1 MGLYRRGIPMLR
13 ALSTAPT
20 VLPPQPRLTLP
31 LLWGE
36 TPLVRRGEPVAV
48 GQKVADGAGD
58 TVPVH
63 APVSG
68 TVADIGL
75 QSTTDGKEVLS
86 IVLDNDGENRPSPSL
101 RSRAVLDDLQN
112 EELLALLYESGVR
125 LPDGTPLAGAVAD
138 AGPGVETLI
147 VSAMDVEPGLCAE
160 DAVLC
165 FDGECAGSG
174 IRVLE
179 RLLHPRQV
187 LLAAGK
193 RQKQAAAAAG
203 RWLGGRLQ
211 LAVVPDRYPDA
222 HPRLLAERLGGV
234 RPGQTVRESGVLVV
248 PVSAAA
254 AAGRALYDGIPA
266 VRQTVCVAWNGG
278 HCLIAAPVG
287 APVGALLRAAGRP
300 EGTLL
305 LGGPMAGT
313 VLENPHGPLTA
324 GMTGLTVLP
333 QQDASPHATACIR
346 CGRCAEV
353 CPMDLRPW
361 QALGPN
367 SPPAASCIGCGVCQY
382 VCPAAI
388 SLVPRMRR
396 GGRAVPPEP
405 QTESARS

>member
-13 ALSTAPT
+13 SLSTAPT
-20 VLPPQPRLTLP
+20 VLPPQPQLTLP

-36 TPLVRRGEPVAV
+36 TPLVRPGEPVTM

-58 TVPVH
+58 TVPLY

-68 TVADIGL
+68 TVADIGPRPAA
-75 QSTTDGKEVLS
+75 DGREVLS
-86 IVLDNDGENRPSPSL
+86 IVLRNDGENRPAPSL
-101 RSRAVLDDLQN
+101 RPRAVLDDLSD

-138 AGPGVETLI
+138 VGPGVETLI
-147 VSAMDVEPGLCAE
+147 VSAMDVEPTLSAE

-165 FDGECAGSG
+165 FDGECTGSG

-179 RLLHPRQV
+179 RLLHPQQV
-187 LLAAGK
+187 LLAASR
-193 RQKQAAAAAG
+193 RQKQAAAAAS

-211 LAVVPDRYPDA
+211 LSLVPDRYPDA
-222 HPRLLAERLGGV
+222 HPRLLAETLAEV

-266 VRQTVCVAWNGG
+266 VRQTVCVAWEGSQV
-278 HCLIAAPVG
+278 LITSPIG
-287 APVGALLRAAGRP
+287 APISALLRAAGRP

-305 LGGPMAGT
+305 LGGPMTGT
-313 VLENPHGPLTA
+313 VLQNPQGPLTI
-324 GMTGLTVLP
+324 GMTGLTVLTSQHGP
-333 QQDASPHATACIR
+333 YSPTACIR
-346 CGRCAEV
+346 CGRCAAV

-361 QALGPN
+361 QAAGRTAP
-367 SPPAASCIGCGVCQY
+367 CIGCGLCQY
-382 VCPAAI
+382 VCPAFLPLRA
-388 SLVPRMRR
+388 RMEDGATRR
-396 GGRAVPPEP
+396 MEL
-405 QTESARS
+405 TRS

>member
-48 GQKVADGAGD
+48 GQKIADGAGD
-58 TVPVH
+58 TVPLH

-68 TVADIGL
+68 TVADIGP
-75 QSTTDGKEVLS
+75 QPTADGGDCLS
-86 IVLDNDGENRPSPSL
+86 IVLDNDGENRRAPSL
-101 RSRAVLDDLQN
+101 RSRAVLDDLSD

-125 LPDGTPLAGAVAD
+125 LPDGTPLAGVVAD

-147 VSAMDVEPGLCAE
+147 VSAMDVEPSLSAE

-165 FDGECAGSG
+165 FDGESAGSG

-193 RQKQAAAAAG
+193 RQKQAVAAAG
-203 RWLGGRLQ
+203 RWLGGRLR
-211 LAVVPDRYPDA
+211 LAVIPDRYPDA
-222 HPRLLAERLGGV
+222 HPRLLAETLGGV
-234 RPGQTVRESGVLVV
+234 RPGQTARESGVLVV

-254 AAGRALYDGIPA
+254 AAGRALYDGLPA
-266 VRQTVCVAWNGG
+266 VRQTVCVAWDGG
-278 HCLIAAPVG
+278 QALIAAPVG
-287 APVGALLRAAGRP
+287 APIAALLRAAGRP

-305 LGGPMAGT
+305 RGGPMTGA
-313 VLENPHGPLTA
+313 VLENPQGPLTA

-333 QQDASPHATACIR
+333 PHAALHPTACIR
-346 CGRCAEV
+346 CGRCASV

-361 QALGPN
+361 LPRRERA
-367 SPPAASCIGCGVCQY
+367 AASCIGCGVCQY
-382 VCPAAI
+382 VCPAALD
-388 SLVPRMRR
+388 LVPRMR
-396 GGRAVPPEP
+396 GASE
-405 QTESARS
+405 QNAESARS

>member
-13 ALSTAPT
+13 ALSSAPT

-36 TPLVRRGEPVAV
+36 TPLVRPGEPVAM

-58 TVPVH
+58 TVPLH

-68 TVADIGL
+68 TVAAIEP
-75 QSTTDGKEVLS
+75 QPAADGREVLS
-86 IVLDNDGENRPSPSL
+86 IVLDNDGENRPAPSL
-101 RSRAVLDDLQN
+101 RPRAVLDDLTD

-125 LPDGTPLAGAVAD
+125 LPDGTPLAAAVAD

-147 VSAMDVEPGLCAE
+147 VRAMDVEPSLSAE

-211 LAVVPDRYPDA
+211 LSLVPDRYPDA
-222 HPRLLAERLGGV
+222 HPRLLAEALAGV

-266 VRQTVCVAWNGG
+266 VRQTVCIAWGDG
-278 HCLIAAPVG
+278 QALIAAPIG
-287 APVGALLRAAGRP
+287 APISALLRAAGRP

-305 LGGPMAGT
+305 LGGPMTGT
-313 VLENPHGPLTA
+313 VLSNPQGPLMA
-324 GMTGLTVLP
+324 GMTGLTVLSS
-333 QQDASPHATACIR
+333 QTAALSPTACIR
-346 CGRCAEV
+346 CGRCAAV

-361 QALGPN
+361 L
-367 SPPAASCIGCGVCQY
+367 AAGGSAAAHCIGCGLCQY
-382 VCPAAI
+382 VCPAWLPLRA
-388 SLVPRMRR
+388 RMEDGPAHRM
-396 GGRAVPPEP
+396 EL
-405 QTESARS
+405 TRS

>member
-13 ALSTAPT
+13 SLSTAPT
-20 VLPPQPRLTLP
+20 VLPPQPQLILP
-31 LLWGE
+31 LQWGE
-36 TPLVRRGEPVAV
+36 TPLVRQGEPVNM

-58 TVPVH
+58 TVPLH

-68 TVADIGL
+68 TVAEIAPR
-75 QSTTDGKEVLS
+75 TAADGREVLS
-86 IVLDNDGENRPSPSL
+86 IVLNNDGENRPAPSL
-101 RSRAVLDDLQN
+101 RPRAVLDDLSN

-147 VSAMDVEPGLCAE
+147 VSAMDVEPSLCAE

-179 RLLHPRQV
+179 RLLHPQQI

-193 RQKQAAAAAG
+193 RQRQAVAAAG
-203 RWLGGRLQ
+203 RWLGGRLR

-222 HPRLLAERLGGV
+222 HPRLLAEALAGV
-234 RPGQTVRESGVLVV
+234 RPGQTPRESGVLVV

-266 VRQTVCVAWNGG
+266 IRQTVCVAWDGG
-278 HCLIAAPVG
+278 QALIAAPVG
-287 APVGALLRAAGRP
+287 VPVAALLRAAGRP

-305 LGGPMAGT
+305 MGGPMTGSA
-313 VLENPHGPLTA
+313 LENPQGPLTW

-333 QQDASPHATACIR
+333 ASTGSRTATACIR
-346 CGRCAEV
+346 CGRCAAV

-361 QALGPN
+361 LARPHSVAG
-367 SPPAASCIGCGVCQY
+367 SCIGCGVCQY
-382 VCPAAI
+382 VCPAALP
-388 SLVPRMRR
+388 LVEQMRPGIR
-396 GGRAVPPEP
+396 PAAPEP
-405 QTESARS
+405 DPESLRS